1 MIIYSH
7 EEQDSPIS
15 TPLVVSPIPNTKR
28 RRQHGETANKILGGK
43 QMEEKRLTPIK
54 AIRAKCL
61 DCCCGNSNEVKLCT
75 CTGCALYPY
84 REGHNPFIQ
93 KQEWTEERKA
103 AQKARMAQNIHS
115 PIREKSA
122 N

>member
-1 MIIYSH
+1 
-7 EEQDSPIS
+7 
-15 TPLVVSPIPNTKR
+15 
-28 RRQHGETANKILGGK
+28 
-43 QMEEKRLTPIK
+43 MEEKRLTPIK
-54 AIRAKCL
+54 AIRTKCL